1 MEAQQS
7 ALQQSSEKWVEE
19 LSRAAEELN
28 GAAKQIQADFA
39 AASVRSVSNGYVRA
53 RFFATRKESSLVD
66 CGFTRAYVCACCLR
80 HSSSVLLRACHFH
93 SQDPIPDL
101 VSMIRRIQQLETTM
115 THLQRACKEI
125 AAKRKVVLPLA
136 YEQISDNQVL
146 LSQVRNGIV

>member
-53 RFFATRKESSLVD
+53 RFLQRGRRAVSSIV
-66 CGFTRAYVCACCLR
+66 
-80 HSSSVLLRACHFH
+80 VLLAPTCALVAYDTRRPSCFAPVIFTVKIRF
-93 SQDPIPDL
+93 PIW
-101 VSMIRRIQQLETTM
+101 
-115 THLQRACKEI
+115 
-125 AAKRKVVLPLA
+125 
-136 YEQISDNQVL
+136 
-146 LSQVRNGIV
+146 

>member
-1 MEAQQS
+1 MGGRA
-7 ALQQSSEKWVEE
+7 QSSRRGAEWSSEADPSRLCGGLGALRVE
-19 LSRAAEELN
+19 R
-28 GAAKQIQADFA
+28 
-39 AASVRSVSNGYVRA
+39 VRTCS
-53 RFFATRKESSLVD
+53 FFATRKESSLVD